1 MGAKANH
8 HYVPQFYLRN
18 FADGV
23 GRQARVVFFDEETRR
38 LEHTLVRN
46 VGSKRYFN
54 RVEAEGQD
62 PDYLENALAKLEGEI
77 AGPLGEVIEA
87 RAFPSVEHFSY
98 VMNLAALLSVR
109 NPRMRGQMEKFHQDV
124 VEKTLGVLTSSK
136 EIWDHQTQKMED
148 DGVELSGAVTYEDIK
163 RFRDEKKYT
172 INIDQ
177 THLIGVE
184 LEMVQPVLETLSNRN
199 WCFATASEGSQ
210 YITCDDPVALEWSDN
225 RERGP
230 FASPGHG
237 LRGTNITFPLSSD
250 VLLIGMFE
258 DLPERIEHREK
269 QVTSVNTVIARN
281 SRRQIYARS
290 DEFRLHLRD
299 TENVRGSELPRLF
312 RRRT

>member
-18 FADGV
+18 FADGI
-23 GRQARVVFFDEETRR
+23 GRKARVVFFDEETRR
-38 LEHTLVRN
+38 LEPTLVRN
-46 VGSKRYFN
+46 VASKRYFN

-62 PDYLENALAKLEGEI
+62 PDYLENALAELEGEI

-87 RAFPSVEHFSY
+87 RAFPSDEHFSY

-124 VEKTLGVLTSSK
+124 VEKTLGVLTSS
-136 EIWDHQTQKMED
+136 EEVWEHQAKRMKD
-148 DGVELSGAVTYEDIK
+148 DGVELSGNVSYEDIK
-163 RFRDEKKYT
+163 RFRVEKKYT

-199 WCFATASEGSQ
+199 WCFATAPEGSQ
-210 YITCDDPVALEWSDN
+210 YITSDDPVVLEWSDN
-225 RERGP
+225 RERGS

-237 LRGTNITFPLSSD
+237 LRGTSITFPLSSD

-258 DLPERIEHREK
+258 DLPERLQHREA
-269 QVTSVNTVIARN
+269 QVTSVNTVVARN
-281 SRRQIYARS
+281 SRRQIYARN
-290 DEFRLHLRD
+290 DEFRLHLKE
-299 TENVRGSELPRLF
+299 TQNVRGADLPRLF
-312 RRRT
+312 GR